1 MPFNVHGAP
10 CAPSFPPRNAEVLGM
25 APDRRRIT
33 RLIAKLFKADPGAQ
47 ARFSALT
54 GENET
59 TIAHWFSDDSR
70 RQYRMPVDL
79 LADAVEALGKVE
91 IYAAIVAE
99 NGLNP
104 PTPRARPTSNPAP
117 LLDAM
122 SRLFAHVG
130 EVGSEVCAAGADV
143 DPDEAERIYAKGA
156 QARAALDEML
166 ARLPVRGAS

>member
-104 PTPRARPTSNPAP
+104 PG
-117 LLDAM
+117 
-122 SRLFAHVG
+122 RLALVG
-130 EVGSEVCAAGADV
+130 GAA
-143 DPDEAERIYAKGA
+143 
-156 QARAALDEML
+156 AALAL
-166 ARLPVRGAS
+166 ASALVVGLACGGRS